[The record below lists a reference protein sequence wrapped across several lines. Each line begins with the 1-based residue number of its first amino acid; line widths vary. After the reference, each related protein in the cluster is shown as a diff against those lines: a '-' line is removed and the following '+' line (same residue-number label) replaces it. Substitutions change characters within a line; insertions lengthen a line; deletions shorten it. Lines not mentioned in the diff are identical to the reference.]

1 MPLNS
6 ELKNLKFLIDSGI
19 NVFIQDTPNPI
30 YQIKQEQ
37 NKNNVD
43 IKIANFLKTK
53 FN

>member
-6 ELKNLKFLIDSGI
+6 ELKNLKFLINSGI

-37 NKNNVD
+37 TEILVD
-43 IKIANFLKTK
+43 QL
-53 FN
+53 